1 MIGCVDRMW
10 RGLIKCVDWVVVRM
24 IHGQLG
30 SSCLASI
37 NVGSYLRGTV
47 VWHEE
52 KGLLDESR

>member
-1 MIGCVDRMW
+1 MW